1 LIPRRFVD
9 SRRTKFIAS
18 PRVGQIKILAEPLF
32 FGVSKFLHVLEAFAA
47 ADNGTQGDDFAFVQN
62 RGIRREGVVGRAQ
75 GNAFGKGDSE
85 IDGHRVF
92 SAQGHVMRSGGGKA
106 KA

>member
-1 LIPRRFVD
+1 MD

-47 ADNGTQGDDFAFVQN
+47 ADNGT
-62 RGIRREGVVGRAQ
+62 
-75 GNAFGKGDSE
+75 KGDEEYVGEVVSAGE
-85 IDGHRVF
+85 GLAKIATTTTRDHHMAFHGITQRVE
-92 SAQGHVMRSGGGKA
+92 
-106 KA
+106 